1 MGNTASELY
10 ERIVLGRPLLTLL
23 VVAVVTLACAWFAKD
38 FGLDATTDSLTLERD
53 EDLTYY
59 RSIRAR
65 YESDEFLIV
74 TFTPS
79 DDLFSEQVL
88 SDLKQLRDALAAVPG
103 VDSVVSILDVPL
115 IRSPPVEVQDLGS
128 GIRSLEEEKTDRG
141 MAREE
146 LLTSPLYQ
154 NLIISPDARTT
165 AMRVDF
171 VQDEEY
177 LQLFHWRNSLRE
189 KRLVSN
195 LTAEE
200 EAELENVTDRFQAYS
215 QRALAREQERIA
227 AIRAVLAGNSHLGK
241 MHLGGVPMIVSDSI
255 DFIRHDLLVFG
266 LAVFVFLVLILS
278 VAFRKPRWVVLPLV
292 TCLATCTIMLG
303 VLGFMG
309 WRVTVVSSNFVP
321 LMLILCLALTLHIIV
336 RYRELHAAGPDTD
349 QLTLV
354 RTTVRRIVVPCFYT
368 ALTTMV
374 AFGSLIVSNIEPVID
389 FGWMM
394 VMGVAIAFILS
405 FTLFPA
411 TLVMLEPGEPRSRN
425 DLTAS
430 ITAFFAKL
438 VTRHSKATLLAFA
451 VLAVICVSGVSR
463 LTVENR
469 FIDYYR
475 ETTEIY
481 QGMELIDREL
491 GGTTP
496 LEIIIDAPVEVV
508 AEDGELEFEDEFDEE
523 LEDFYSN
530 DSKGEAGI
538 TATSY
543 WFNSWRMPDVRRIH
557 GYLDSLPET
566 GKVLSIGTVAEVLEQ
581 LDPNILQDNWG
592 LSIVYRKLPEDV
604 KGILFRPYLSDDGQ
618 QLRFNIRVF
627 ESDPT
632 LRRANLIDQIRRY
645 LLDEMHLAEDQVHL
659 SGMLVLYNNMLQS
672 LFRSQVLTLGAVFFA
687 IALTFFV
694 LFGSIRI
701 AVIAIIPNI
710 LAAGIVL
717 GVMGWSGVALDIMT
731 ITIAAITI
739 GIGVDDTI
747 HYVHRFETE
756 FRADR
761 DYWAAIKRSHA
772 TIGRAMYYTSVTIM
786 LGFSILAL
794 SRFVPTIYFGLLT
807 GLAMLVALLANL
819 ALLPVLIATFHAE
832 GRLIPA
838 DR

>member
-1 MGNTASELY
+1 MPSAASELY
-10 ERIVLGRPLLTLL
+10 ERAVLGRPLVTLL
-23 VVAVVTLACAWFAKD
+23 VVGVITIACGWFAKD

-65 YESDEFLIV
+65 YESDDFLIV

-79 DDLFSEQVL
+79 EDLFSDQVL
-88 SDLKQLRDALAAVPG
+88 ADLKLLRDALAAVPG
-103 VDSVVSILDVPL
+103 VESVVSILDVPL
-115 IRSPPVEVQDLGS
+115 IQSPPVDLQDLGA
-128 GIRSLEEEKTDRG
+128 GVRTLEEEGTDRG

-154 NLIISPDARTT
+154 NVIISTDAGTT

-171 VQDEEY
+171 EQDEEY
-177 LQLFHWRNSLRE
+177 LQLFYWRNSLRE
-189 KRLVSN
+189 KRLVSE
-195 LTAEE
+195 LTADE
-200 EAELENVTDRFQAYS
+200 EAELEDASDRFQAYS
-215 QRALAREQERIA
+215 QRARAREQQQIA
-227 AIRAVLAGNSHLGK
+227 AIRAVLAERRHLGK
-241 MHLGGVPMIVSDSI
+241 THLGGVRMIVSDSI

-266 LAVFVFLVLILS
+266 FAVLVFLVVILTI
-278 VAFRKPRWVVLPLV
+278 AFRKPRWVVLPLV

-303 VLGFMG
+303 LLGFMG
-309 WRVTVVSSNFVP
+309 WRVTVVSSNFVS

-336 RYRELHAAGPDTD
+336 RYREIHAAQPDTD
-349 QLTLV
+349 SMTLV
-354 RTTVRRIVVPCFYT
+354 RTTVQKIVVPCFYT

-374 AFGSLIVSNIEPVID
+374 AFGSLVVSNIEPVID

-411 TLVMLEPGEPRSRN
+411 ALVMLEPGKPRSRK
-425 DLTAS
+425 DLTAA
-430 ITAFFAKL
+430 ITAFFARL
-438 VTRHSKATLLAFA
+438 ITRHSKATILAFA
-451 VLAVICVSGVSR
+451 VVAVICISGVAR

-475 ETTEIY
+475 KTTEIY

-496 LEIIIDAPVEVV
+496 LEIIIDAPV
-508 AEDGELEFEDEFDEE
+508 AESTEDDELGVENEFEEEF
-523 LEDFYSN
+523 EDFYSD
-530 DSKGEAGI
+530 DSEAEAGI

-543 WFNSWRMPDVRRIH
+543 WFNNRRIPEVRAIH
-557 GYLDSLPET
+557 DYLDSLPET
-566 GKVLSIGTVAEVLEQ
+566 GKVLSIGTATEVLEQ
-581 LDPNILQDNWG
+581 LDPDILQDNWG

-604 KGILFRPYLSDDGQ
+604 KDILFSPYLSDDGQ
-618 QLRFNIRVF
+618 QLRFSIRVF

-632 LRRANLIDQIRRY
+632 LRRADLIDEIRRY
-645 LLDEMHLAEDQVHL
+645 LIDEMNLADDQVHV
-659 SGMLVLYNNMLQS
+659 SGILVLYNNMLQS
-672 LFRSQVLTLGAVFFA
+672 LFRSQILTLGVVFFA
-687 IALTFFV
+687 IALTFLV
-694 LFGSIRI
+694 LFRSIRI

-717 GVMGWSGVALDIMT
+717 GVMGWSGIPLDIMT

-739 GIGVDDTI
+739 GIGVDNSI
-747 HYVHRFETE
+747 HYVHRFDAE
-756 FRADR
+756 FAVDR

-819 ALLPVLIATFHAE
+819 ALLPVLIATFHVE
-832 GRLIPA
+832 GHLTAA

>member
-1 MGNTASELY
+1 MVNVASGLY
-10 ERIVLGRPLLTLL
+10 DRIVLGRPLGTLF
-23 VVAVVTLACAWFAKD
+23 VIAVLTLACGLFARD

-53 EDLTYY
+53 EDLKYY

-65 YESDEFLIV
+65 YESDEYLIV

-79 DDLFSEQVL
+79 GDLFSEQVL
-88 SDLKQLRDALAAVPG
+88 ADLQQLRDSVAAVPG
-103 VDSVVSILDVPL
+103 IASVVSILDVPL
-115 IRSPPVEVQDLGS
+115 VRSPPVDLQDLGS
-128 GIRSLEEEKTDRG
+128 GIRTLEEEGTDHG

-154 NLIISPDARTT
+154 NLLVSPDARTT
-165 AMRVDF
+165 SMRVDLE
-171 VQDEEY
+171 QDEEY
-177 LQLFHWRNSLRE
+177 LQLFYWRNSLRE
-189 KRLVSN
+189 KRLVSK
-195 LTAEE
+195 LTAGE
-200 EAELENVTDRFQAYS
+200 EAELKDATERFQAYS
-215 QRALAREQERIA
+215 QRALASEQEQIA
-227 AIRAVLAGNSHLGK
+227 TIRAVLAEHSHLGK

-266 LAVFVFLVLILS
+266 IAVFVFLVIILS
-278 VAFRKPRWVVLPLV
+278 VAFRKARWVVLPLV

-336 RYRELHAAGPDTD
+336 RYREIHAAQPDCD
-349 QLTLV
+349 QMTLV
-354 RTTVRRIVVPCFYT
+354 RTTVRRIVVPCLYT

-374 AFGSLIVSNIEPVID
+374 AFCSLIVSNIEPVID

-411 TLVMLEPGEPRSRN
+411 VLVMLEPGEPRSGK

-430 ITAFFAKL
+430 ITAFFAMM
-438 VTRHSKATLLAFA
+438 VTRHSRATIVVFA
-451 VLAVICVSGVSR
+451 VLALICVSGVAR

-475 ETTEIY
+475 ENTEIY
-481 QGMELIDREL
+481 QGMQLIDREL

-496 LEIIIDAPVEVV
+496 FEIIIDAPVEELI
-508 AEDGELEFEDEFDEE
+508 EDDEFRFGDEFEEDF
-523 LEDFYSN
+523 EDFYSD
-530 DSKGEAGI
+530 DSDAEAGI

-543 WFNSWRMPDVRRIH
+543 WFNRWRMPDVRAIH
-557 GYLDSLPET
+557 DYLDELPET

-581 LDPNILQDNWG
+581 VDPDILQDNYG
-592 LSIVYRKLPEDV
+592 LSVVYRKLPEDV
-604 KGILFRPYLSDDGQ
+604 KDVLFAPYLSEDGQ
-618 QLRFNIRVF
+618 QLRFSMRVF
-627 ESDPT
+627 ESDPS
-632 LRRANLIDQIRRY
+632 LRRADLIEKTRRY
-645 LLDEMHLAEDQVHL
+645 LLDEMNLAEDQVHL

-672 LFRSQVLTLGAVFFA
+672 LFRSQVLTLGVVFFA
-687 IALTFFV
+687 IALTFLV
-694 LFGSIRI
+694 LFRSIRI
-701 AVIAIIPNI
+701 AVIAIIPNL

-717 GVMGWSGVALDIMT
+717 GVMGWSGIALDIMT

-761 DYWAAIKRSHA
+761 NYWEAIKRSHA
-772 TIGRAMYYTSVTIM
+772 TIGRAMYYTSVTVM

-807 GLAMLVALLANL
+807 GLAMLVALVANL

-832 GRLIPA
+832 GQLSAAHR
-838 DR
+838 

>member
-1 MGNTASELY
+1 
-10 ERIVLGRPLLTLL
+10 
-23 VVAVVTLACAWFAKD
+23 
-38 FGLDATTDSLTLERD
+38 
-53 EDLTYY
+53 
-59 RSIRAR
+59 
-65 YESDEFLIV
+65 
-74 TFTPS
+74 
-79 DDLFSEQVL
+79 
-88 SDLKQLRDALAAVPG
+88 
-103 VDSVVSILDVPL
+103 
-115 IRSPPVEVQDLGS
+115 
-128 GIRSLEEEKTDRG
+128 
-141 MAREE
+141 
-146 LLTSPLYQ
+146 
-154 NLIISPDARTT
+154 
-165 AMRVDF
+165 
-171 VQDEEY
+171 
-177 LQLFHWRNSLRE
+177 
-189 KRLVSN
+189 
-195 LTAEE
+195 
-200 EAELENVTDRFQAYS
+200 
-215 QRALAREQERIA
+215 
-227 AIRAVLAGNSHLGK
+227 

-266 LAVFVFLVLILS
+266 IAVFVFLVLILS

-292 TCLATCTIMLG
+292 TCFATCTIMLG

-309 WRVTVVSSNFVP
+309 WPVTVVSSNFVP
-321 LMLILCLALTLHIIV
+321 LMLILCLALTLHVIV
-336 RYRELHAAGPDTD
+336 RYRELHAERPDND

-354 RTTVRRIVVPCFYT
+354 RATVRGIVVPCLYT

-411 TLVMLEPGEPRSRN
+411 ALVMLEPGEPRSRY
-425 DLTAS
+425 DLTAT
-430 ITAFFAKL
+430 ITAFFARL
-438 VTRHSKATLLAFA
+438 ITRHSKATMLGFG
-451 VLAVICVSGVSR
+451 VLAVICVSGVLR
-463 LTVENR
+463 LSVENR

-475 ETTEIY
+475 ENTEIY

-496 LEIIIDAPVEVV
+496 LEIIIDAPVADTV
-508 AEDGELEFEDEFDEE
+508 EDESRLEDHLEDEYEDEFSDYYG
-523 LEDFYSN
+523 D
-530 DSKGEAGI
+530 DSEAGI

-543 WFNSWRMPDVRRIH
+543 WVNSFRMPDVRSIH
-557 GYLDSLPET
+557 DFLDGLTET
-566 GKVLSIGTVAEVLEQ
+566 GKVLSVATAAAVLEQ
-581 LDPNILQDNWG
+581 LDPEIMQDNWG
-592 LSIVYRKLPEDV
+592 LSIVYRKMPSD
-604 KGILFRPYLSDDGQ
+604 IRDFLFSPYLSEDGQ
-618 QLRFNIRVF
+618 QLRFSIRVF

-632 LRRANLIDQIRRY
+632 LRRADLIDQIQRY
-645 LLDEMHLAEDQVHL
+645 LVDEKGLSEDQVHV

-672 LFRSQVLTLGAVFFA
+672 LFRSQILTLGAVFLA
-687 IALTFFV
+687 IALTFLV
-694 LFGSIRI
+694 LFRSIRV
-701 AVIAIIPNI
+701 AVIAIVPNV

-717 GVMGWSGVALDIMT
+717 GVMGWSGIALDIMT

-756 FRADR
+756 FRVDR

-807 GLAMLVALLANL
+807 GLAMLIALLANL

-832 GRLIPA
+832 GRVGAA

>member
-1 MGNTASELY
+1 MVSAASELY
-10 ERIVLGRPLLTLL
+10 ERAVLGRPLVTLL
-23 VVAVVTLACAWFAKD
+23 VIAVITIACGWFAKD

-65 YESDEFLIV
+65 YEPDDFLIV

-79 DDLFSEQVL
+79 EDLFSEQVL
-88 SDLKQLRDALAAVPG
+88 ADLKQLRDALAAIPG

-115 IRSPPVEVQDLGS
+115 IQSPPLDLQDLGS
-128 GIRSLEEEKTDRG
+128 GVRTLEEEETDRG

-154 NLIISPDARTT
+154 NVIISTDAGTT
-165 AMRVDF
+165 ALRVEF
-171 VQDEEY
+171 EKDEEY
-177 LQLFHWRNSLRE
+177 LQLFYWRNSLRE
-189 KRLVSN
+189 KRLFSE
-195 LTAEE
+195 LTADEE
-200 EAELENVTDRFQAYS
+200 VELDDVSDRFQAYS
-215 QRALAREQERIA
+215 QRARAREQQQIA
-227 AIRAVLAGNSHLGK
+227 AIRAVLAERSHLGK

-266 LAVFVFLVLILS
+266 LAVVVFLLIILTI
-278 VAFRKPRWVVLPLV
+278 AFRKPRWVVLPLV

-309 WRVTVVSSNFVP
+309 WRVTVVSSNFVS
-321 LMLILCLALTLHIIV
+321 LLLILCLALTLHIIV
-336 RYRELHAAGPDTD
+336 RYREIHAA
-349 QLTLV
+349 
-354 RTTVRRIVVPCFYT
+354 T

-374 AFGSLIVSNIEPVID
+374 AFGSLVVSNIEPVID

-411 TLVMLEPGEPRSRN
+411 ALVMLEPGEPRSRH
-425 DLTAS
+425 DLTAA
-430 ITAFFAKL
+430 ITAFFARL
-438 VTRHSKATLLAFA
+438 ITRHSKATMLAFA
-451 VLAVICVSGVSR
+451 VLALICISGVAR

-475 ETTEIY
+475 KTTEIY
-481 QGMELIDREL
+481 RGMELIDREL

-496 LEIIIDAPVEVV
+496 LEIIIDAPV
-508 AEDGELEFEDEFDEE
+508 AEITEDDDLGFEDEFEGE
-523 LEDFYSN
+523 FEDFYSD
-530 DSKGEAGI
+530 DSEAEAGI

-543 WFNSWRMPDVRRIH
+543 WFNNRRIPEVRAIH
-557 GYLDSLPET
+557 DYLDSLPET
-566 GKVLSIGTVAEVLEQ
+566 GKVLSIGTAAEVLEQ
-581 LDPNILQDNWG
+581 LDPDILQDNWG
-592 LSIVYRKLPEDV
+592 LSIVYRMLPENV
-604 KGILFRPYLSDDGQ
+604 KDILFSPYLSDDGQ
-618 QLRFNIRVF
+618 QLRFSIRVF

-632 LRRANLIDQIRRY
+632 LRRADLIDEIRRY
-645 LLDEMHLAEDQVHL
+645 LIDEMNLADDQVHL
-659 SGMLVLYNNMLQS
+659 SGILVLYNNMLQS
-672 LFRSQVLTLGAVFFA
+672 LFRSQILTLGVVFFA
-687 IALTFFV
+687 IALTFLV
-694 LFGSIRI
+694 LFRSIRI

-717 GVMGWSGVALDIMT
+717 GVMGWFGIALDIMT

-739 GIGVDDTI
+739 GIGVDNSI
-747 HYVHRFETE
+747 HYVHRFDTE
-756 FRADR
+756 FAVDR

-819 ALLPVLIATFHAE
+819 ALLPVLIATFRVE
-832 GRLIPA
+832 GHLTAA

>member
-1 MGNTASELY
+1 MANAAIKLY
-10 ERIVLGRPLLTLL
+10 DSVVLGRPMVTLL
-23 VVAVVTLACAWFAKD
+23 VIAVVTLACGWFAKD

-65 YESDEFLIV
+65 YESDDFLIV

-79 DDLFSEQVL
+79 EDLFSEQVL
-88 SDLKQLRDALAAVPG
+88 ADLKQLRDALAAVPG

-115 IRSPPVEVQDLGS
+115 IQSPPVDLQDLGS
-128 GIRSLEEEKTDRG
+128 GMRRLGEKETDRG

-146 LLTSPLYQ
+146 LLTSPLSQ
-154 NLIISPDARTT
+154 NVIISTDAKTT

-177 LQLFHWRNSLRE
+177 LQLFYWRNSLRE
-189 KRLVSN
+189 KRLVSE
-195 LTAEE
+195 LTADEA
-200 EAELENVTDRFQAYS
+200 AELKDASDRFQAYS
-215 QRALAREQERIA
+215 QRALAREQEQIA
-227 AIRAVLAGNSHLGK
+227 AIRAVLAERSHLGK

-266 LAVFVFLVLILS
+266 LAVLVFLLVILT
-278 VAFRKPRWVVLPLV
+278 VAFRKPRWVVLPLI

-303 VLGFMG
+303 VLGFMD
-309 WRVTVVSSNFVP
+309 WRVTVVSSNFVS

-336 RYRELHAAGPDTD
+336 RYREIHAAQPDAD
-349 QLTLV
+349 SMTLV

-374 AFGSLIVSNIEPVID
+374 AFGSLIVSNIEPVIS

-411 TLVMLEPGEPRSRN
+411 ALVMLEPGEPRSRH
-425 DLTAS
+425 DLTAA
-430 ITAFFAKL
+430 ITAFFARL
-438 VTRHSKATLLAFA
+438 ITRHSKATLLAFA
-451 VLAVICVSGVSR
+451 ILAVICVSGVAR

-475 ETTEIY
+475 KTTEIY

-496 LEIIIDAPVEVV
+496 LEIIIDAPVE
-508 AEDGELEFEDEFDEE
+508 ATTEDDDLGFEDEFEE
-523 LEDFYSN
+523 EFEDFYSD
-530 DSKGEAGI
+530 DSEAGEGI

-543 WFNSWRMPDVRRIH
+543 WFNSRRIPDVRAIH
-557 GYLDSLPET
+557 DYLDSLPET
-566 GKVLSIGTVAEVLEQ
+566 GKVLSIGTTAEILEQ
-581 LDPNILQDNWG
+581 LDPDILQDNWG
-592 LSIVYRKLPEDV
+592 LSIIYRKLPEDV
-604 KGILFRPYLSDDGQ
+604 KDILFSPYLSDDGQ
-618 QLRFNIRVF
+618 QLRFSIRVF

-632 LRRANLIDQIRRY
+632 LRRADLIDEIRRY
-645 LLDEMHLAEDQVHL
+645 LVDEMNLADDQVHL
-659 SGMLVLYNNMLQS
+659 SGILVLYNNMLQS
-672 LFRSQVLTLGAVFFA
+672 LFRSQILTLGVVFFA
-687 IALTFFV
+687 IALTFLV
-694 LFGSIRI
+694 LFRSIRI
-701 AVIAIIPNI
+701 AVIAIIPNL

-717 GVMGWSGVALDIMT
+717 GVMGWSGIALDIMT

-739 GIGVDDTI
+739 GIGVDNTI
-747 HYVHRFETE
+747 HYVHRFNTE
-756 FRADR
+756 FESDH

-794 SRFVPTIYFGLLT
+794 SQFVPTIYFGLLT

-832 GRLIPA
+832 GHLTAA